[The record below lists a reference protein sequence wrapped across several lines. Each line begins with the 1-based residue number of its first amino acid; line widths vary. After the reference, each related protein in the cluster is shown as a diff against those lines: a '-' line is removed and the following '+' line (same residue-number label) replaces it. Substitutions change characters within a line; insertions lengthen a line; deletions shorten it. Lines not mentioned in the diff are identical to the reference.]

1 VLAATFLFNLG
12 QGMLRPAMPLYLQQS
27 FTANYRMVTL
37 IPVVFGVGKWISS
50 LPSGYLMGRLGRRPL
65 MSFGLLLIAAIDVL
79 SVATADYRV
88 FLALRAVGGAGWAM
102 FATVATTVAVGMAAS
117 ERRGRAVSLLLM
129 SETLGLLLG
138 STVGGWLY
146 QGFGITSPF
155 FLEAACMLVAAAVVA
170 RAVLPEHVPP
180 GARHSHD
187 WHILA
192 TVLSTPGVV
201 LMGLTSAV
209 LIAVQTGV
217 LVFLFP
223 LYLVNQQH
231 LEPSTVGA
239 LVSLTVLGRLVALW
253 FGGSASDRFGRM
265 RILAPGLLAYGVVLG
280 SLTLFTY
287 PLALG
292 IWSAVVGTA
301 AGIVMPLPTAL
312 IGDRVPPHLQG
323 IAVGWLRTMTDT
335 GHILGAL
342 VMGALADA
350 VDIAAP
356 FFWGAVM
363 LFVVAWLCHRQTAMR
378 PAAP

>member
-1 VLAATFLFNLG
+1 
-12 QGMLRPAMPLYLQQS
+12 
-27 FTANYRMVTL
+27 
-37 IPVVFGVGKWISS
+37 
-50 LPSGYLMGRLGRRPL
+50 
-65 MSFGLLLIAAIDVL
+65 
-79 SVATADYRV
+79 
-88 FLALRAVGGAGWAM
+88 M
-102 FATVATTVAVGMAAS
+102 FATVATTITVGVRAS

-138 STVGGWLY
+138 STLGGWLY
-146 QGFGITSPF
+146 QGFGSTSPLL
-155 FLEAACMLVAAAVVA
+155 LEAACMLVAAGVVA
-170 RAVLPEHVPP
+170 RALLPAAELVPP
-180 GARHSHD
+180 GARRSHD
-187 WHILA
+187 RHVLA
-192 TVLSTPGVV
+192 AVLRTPGVF
-201 LMGLTSAV
+201 LTGLTSAV
-209 LIAVQTGV
+209 LISLQTGV

-239 LVSLTVLGRLVALW
+239 LVSLTVLGRLAALW
-253 FGGSASDRFGRM
+253 FGGVASDRFGRM